1 RVVLQHELV
10 VVLARHSGLPHRAGD
25 VARRVPQRRDLAR
38 RTRLRAG
45 GRRPVR
51 ARRARRRPALPARTA
66 VGYGRW
72 RARRPGPSAAAL
84 PLRAPAVAPQPPSPT
99 LPRLRRRG
107 TQPRSTGRHGRV
119 QPPSGVAPPARRPT
133 FPARVAVPR
142 RARTLDAEAPADA
155 AA

>member
-1 RVVLQHELV
+1 
-10 VVLARHSGLPHRAGD
+10 
-25 VARRVPQRRDLAR
+25 
-38 RTRLRAG
+38 
-45 GRRPVR
+45 RRPVR

-84 PLRAPAVAPQPPSPT
+84 TLRAPAVAPQHTSPT

-119 QPPSGVAPPARRPT
+119 QPPSGVAPPARRPPS
-133 FPARVAVPR
+133 PARVAVPR
-142 RARTLDAEAPADA
+142 RARTLDAEAAADA
-155 AA
+155 AAACPFRDTLSGPAGGTGRGAVRRGGIVRPQ